1 MISARLSLATAAILA
16 ISAQPVMAKPGTR
29 SGDALPRYSQL
40 SSRTSISS
48 FSAPVTRQQ
57 AVAARPS
64 RSFGNFQRPDRIF
77 QPPRFNPIVFLPS
90 QVLERLE
97 NFFESRGIDNPA
109 LCRIFSFSYCDD
121 PDSPG

>member
-1 MISARLSLATAAILA
+1 MIRMDIARLSLATAALLA

-29 SGDALPRYSQL
+29 SGDSLPRYSQT
-40 SSRTSISS
+40 SSRAVLTYTPSARTPASAASRSS
-48 FSAPVTRQQ
+48 NDF
-57 AVAARPS
+57 ARPS
-64 RSFGNFQRPDRIF
+64 RVFDR
-77 QPPRFNPIVFLPS
+77 PRFNPIIFLPP